1 MNEPDAR
8 LRNMLVAAHFIPVG
22 ILPTETSE
30 GDVVYWDTWLSLTHL
45 HVPAIFRTVGYGG
58 VVRPLYHLLSRLA
71 RTKRAFEA
79 CGIGTT
85 ETQLAYDI
93 AIRLAPDVTEIA
105 EVKVV
110 RTDLLA
116 LKQMMLSAP
125 LVPWF
130 DPTWYDNDD
139 DDDDDE
145 RATQEATDSPDDD

>member
-22 ILPTETSE
+22 ILPTETAE

-79 CGIGTT
+79 CGIGAT

-139 DDDDDE
+139 DDDDE
-145 RATQEATDSPDDD
+145 RATQTPNNPSDDD